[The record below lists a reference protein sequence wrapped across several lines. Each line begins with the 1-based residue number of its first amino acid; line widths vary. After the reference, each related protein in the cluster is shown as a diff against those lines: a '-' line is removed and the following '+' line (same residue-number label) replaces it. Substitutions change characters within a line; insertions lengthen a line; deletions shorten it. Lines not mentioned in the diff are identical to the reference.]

1 MRARGLK
8 EASVYLRGTPARGLV
23 SDGSVIRDGGDS
35 GAGLIRGIAIVTK
48 GEALG
53 HDMFLDAEFLDQTAA
68 AMNVRGKAG
77 IKSRFTHPDLSGDGL
92 GTLLGRSKNGR
103 VVGDRVIGDLHLA
116 KSSRTTPSGDLGGH
130 VMDLAEESPD
140 LFGTSIVFRRDE
152 DAEELFIERN
162 LNRVGKFVSPDSTN
176 TENFPHARLAEL
188 RAVDAV
194 DEPAANSGGMF
205 TTRSSLITADA
216 DALLDYALGRSD
228 VEPVMTELS
237 FSPARVKEWLFRWM
251 KRTGMEI
258 VQSAIPAPAGLSS
271 IAEVGNRTD
280 DDRKRYAESVSRF
293 CNRELSK
300 YAVWRVEQAVRSLEG
315 HDCEVADRKRYA

>member
-1 MRARGLK
+1 MRAKGLR
-8 EASVYLRGTPARGLV
+8 EASVYLRGTAARGLV

-35 GAGLIRGIAIVTK
+35 GAGLIRGIAVVTM

-53 HDMFLDAEFLDQTAA
+53 HDMFLDGEFLDQTAA

-92 GTLLGRSKNGR
+92 GTLLGRAKNGR

-116 KSSRTTPSGDLGGH
+116 KSSRKTPSGDLGGH

-140 LFGTSIVFRRDE
+140 MFGTSIVFRRDE
-152 DAEELFIERN
+152 DAEELFIERHQ
-162 LNRVGKFVSPDSTN
+162 NRVGKFVSPDSTN
-176 TENFPHARLAEL
+176 AENFPHARLAEL

-194 DEPAANSGGMF
+194 DEPAANPGGMF
-205 TTRSSLITADA
+205 TTRSSQITADA

-228 VEPVMTELS
+228 AEPVMTALA
-237 FSPARVKEWLFRWM
+237 FSPVRVKEWLARWM
-251 KRTGMEI
+251 DRTGMKI
-258 VQSAIPAPAGLSS
+258 VQTDRPIEDDAP
-271 IAEVGNRTD
+271 IAPGE
-280 DDRKRYAESVSRF
+280 DRKEYAARVLRW

-300 YAVWRVEQAVRSLEG
+300 HAVHKVEEAAKSLAG
-315 HDCEVADRKRYA
+315 HDREVADRKRYA